1 MKLVMIHILVVN
13 LVLMVTG
20 CYRGRPSDDPPVHLN
35 PGMDVQEKYKAQGSS
50 EFFEDGSAMRLPVD
64 GTVAQG
70 ELRADDIYYRGKNP
84 DGSLVKKNPLPITRD
99 LLDRGRQRYNIYCA
113 PCHDL
118 TGSGQ
123 GIVIKRGFLPPPT
136 FHQPRLRELEDGH
149 LYDVISNGIR
159 NMPTYRHQISVT
171 DRWAIIVY
179 LRALQRSQD
188 ARVSDIP
195 LEMRDSVK

>member
-1 MKLVMIHILVVN
+1 MKFVLNNIVIVGLILV
-13 LVLMVTG
+13 LTG
-20 CYRGRPSDDPPVHLN
+20 CRGRPSGETPVHLN
-35 PGMDVQEKYKAQGSS
+35 PNMDTQEKYKTQGSS

-84 DGSLVKKNPLPITRD
+84 DGTLVKKNPLPITRD

-123 GIVIKRGFLPPPT
+123 GIVIKKGFLPPPT
-136 FHQPRLRELEDGH
+136 FHQQRLRVVEDGH
-149 LYDVISNGIR
+149 IYDVISNGIR
-159 NMPTYRHQISVT
+159 NMPTYRHQVPIS
-171 DRWAIIVY
+171 DRWAIVAY
-179 LRALQRSQD
+179 LRALQLSQD
-188 ARVSDIP
+188 ARIFDIP
-195 LEMRDSVK
+195 VEMRDAVK

>member
-1 MKLVMIHILVVN
+1 MKFVLNNIVIVGLILV
-13 LVLMVTG
+13 LTG
-20 CYRGRPSDDPPVHLN
+20 CRGRPSGETPVHLN
-35 PGMDVQEKYKAQGSS
+35 PNMDTQEKYKTQGSS
-50 EFFEDGSAMRLPVD
+50 EFIEDGSAMRLPVD

-123 GIVIKRGFLPPPT
+123 GIVIKKGFLPPPT
-136 FHQPRLRELEDGH
+136 FHQQRLRVVEDGH
-149 LYDVISNGIR
+149 IYDVISNGIR
-159 NMPTYRHQISVT
+159 NMPTYRHQVPISN
-171 DRWAIIVY
+171 RWAIVAY
-179 LRALQRSQD
+179 LRALQLSQD
-188 ARVSDIP
+188 ARISDIP
-195 LEMRDSVK
+195 VEMRDAGK